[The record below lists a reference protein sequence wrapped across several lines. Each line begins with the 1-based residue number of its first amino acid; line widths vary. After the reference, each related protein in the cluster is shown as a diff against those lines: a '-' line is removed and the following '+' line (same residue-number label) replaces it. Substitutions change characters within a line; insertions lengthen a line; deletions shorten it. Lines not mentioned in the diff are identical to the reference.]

1 MLSLGMILSQ
11 FSQLGLGAVII
22 KFLPYFKYE
31 KQSFRA
37 FQRHVA
43 KILSTGIIIV
53 SLLLYLFDDYIIRL
67 YTENADLLTE
77 YFYLLFPLMMFMAMY
92 EVVDAYMRAY
102 FKTVFSTFIRD
113 VLIRLITA
121 VLIFMYYLRWFSF
134 SMFVYLFSGIYLI
147 AFLILL
153 TRFLLIKKN
162 FKESL
167 QSYTQI
173 PKRMISY
180 MHRYGIYAVLT
191 SASGMLINNIDV
203 IMLGFL
209 AGLEEVAV
217 YSVAFYISVAI
228 QIPQR
233 SLARIITPVLS
244 VSWKQRDFANI
255 FSLYQK
261 SSAVLFFTGT
271 FIFSIIWVNIDDL
284 FAIMPKAAIYQKG
297 KWVMFLVGISK
308 LIDMITGINTDIIA
322 VSRYYSFNF
331 YSLLFLV
338 FVAVIS
344 NFIFIPV
351 YGVNGAAI
359 ATLISVA
366 LFNFIK
372 LIFIQYKMKMQPFT
386 KQTLIILVL
395 FILCNLIIGNIHFVK
410 DSFILS
416 MLIKTLL
423 VITVFVCIAY
433 LIDLRKLTGIAQK

>member
-1 MLSLGMILSQ
+1 
-11 FSQLGLGAVII
+11 
-22 KFLPYFKYE
+22 
-31 KQSFRA
+31 
-37 FQRHVA
+37 
-43 KILSTGIIIV
+43 
-53 SLLLYLFDDYIIRL
+53 
-67 YTENADLLTE
+67 
-77 YFYLLFPLMMFMAMY
+77 
-92 EVVDAYMRAY
+92 
-102 FKTVFSTFIRD
+102 
-113 VLIRLITA
+113 
-121 VLIFMYYLRWFSF
+121 
-134 SMFVYLFSGIYLI
+134 
-147 AFLILL
+147 
-153 TRFLLIKKN
+153 
-162 FKESL
+162 
-167 QSYTQI
+167 
-173 PKRMISY
+173 
-180 MHRYGIYAVLT
+180 
-191 SASGMLINNIDV
+191 
-203 IMLGFL
+203 MLGFL

-410 DSFILS
+410 GNFMLS
-416 MLIKTLL
+416 ILIKTSM
-423 VITVFVCIAY
+423 VITVFICIAY